1 MKTTT
6 TLLLSA
12 AVLTSGWL
20 AAAPQTGDGAAIAFI
35 NGDRVLEGSNIGQ
48 QARERLDAA
57 ASTWQQRLT
66 AAQTELDTLQRN
78 RSEQALTLND
88 TALARLNQD
97 IEEKQVEIQR
107 LNDDARRELTRLE
120 QQVTL
125 DVNTQ
130 LGPLVD
136 RFAADRGLDVIFD
149 GARLQGVLY
158 VDESRDLTDD
168 FLALVNASAT
178 GGQP

>member
-1 MKTTT
+1 MKITTS
-6 TLLLSA
+6 LLLSA

-20 AAAPQTGDGAAIAFI
+20 AAAPQDAGSDAIAFV
-35 NGDRVLEGSNIGQ
+35 NGDRVLEGSSIGQ

-57 ASTWQQRLT
+57 ASTWQQRIST
-66 AAQTELDTLQRN
+66 AQQELDALQRN

-97 IEEKQVEIQR
+97 IEEKQVEIDR

-125 DVNTQ
+125 DVNSQ
-130 LGPLVD
+130 LGPLVE
-136 RFAADRGLDVIFD
+136 RFAAERGIDVIFD
-149 GARLQGVLY
+149 GARLQGVLF

-168 FLALVNASAT
+168 FLALVNATVST
-178 GGQP
+178 GQQ

>member
-12 AVLTSGWL
+12 AMITSGWL
-20 AAAPQTGDGAAIAFI
+20 AGAPQGAATDGLAFI
-35 NGDRVLEGSNIGQ
+35 NGDRVLEGSNVGR

-57 ASTWQQRLT
+57 AANWQERISS
-66 AAQTELDTLQRN
+66 AQQQVDTLQRN
-78 RSEQALTLND
+78 RSEQALTLNEA
-88 TALARLNQD
+88 ALARLNQD
-97 IEEKQVEIQR
+97 IEEQTVQIQR

-125 DVNTQ
+125 DVNSQ

-136 RFAADRGLDVIFD
+136 RFATERGIDVIFD
-149 GARLQGVLY
+149 GARLQGVLF

-168 FLALVNASAT
+168 FLALVNASVPGPA
-178 GGQP
+178 Q